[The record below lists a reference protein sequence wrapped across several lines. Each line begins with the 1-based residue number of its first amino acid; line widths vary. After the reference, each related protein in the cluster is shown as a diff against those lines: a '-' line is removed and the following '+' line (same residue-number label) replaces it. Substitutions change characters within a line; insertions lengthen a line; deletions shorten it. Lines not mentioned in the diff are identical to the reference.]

1 MLNPRE
7 TKFLKNL
14 SEQEI
19 CELREAFDIFDDDS
33 DGSITK
39 EKLHLLLSS
48 LKQFSSED
56 EYNKLIETIGIK
68 NCNRIDFNQFLIMM
82 AKKTQN
88 TQVNDEKYLKKLFD
102 ALDKNHNG
110 RISIHE
116 IRYIVKNSNS
126 NISKQEIE
134 FLIEK
139 VDSDGDGLISFDE
152 FLSFMQN

>member
-1 MLNPRE
+1 MLNKRE
-7 TKFLKNL
+7 SKFLRNL

-33 DGSITK
+33 DGSISK

-48 LKQFSSED
+48 LKQFTNEN
-56 EYNKLIETIGIK
+56 EYKKLIESAGM
-68 NCNRIDFNQFLIMM
+68 NNLNRIDFNQFLIMM

-88 TQVNDEKYLKKLFD
+88 NQVNDEKYLKKLFNV
-102 ALDKNHNG
+102 LDKNNNG

-116 IRYIVKNSNS
+116 IRYIVSHSNS
-126 NISKQEIE
+126 NISEQEID

-139 VDSDGDGLISFDE
+139 ADSDGDGLISFDE
-152 FLSFMQN
+152 FLTFMQN

>member
-1 MLNPRE
+1 MLISNQKYPPNCINLIAPAHPNIPLRNIC
-7 TKFLKNL
+7 FLQLEMKDY
-14 SEQEI
+14 SPY
-19 CELREAFDIFDDDS
+19 
-33 DGSITK
+33 
-39 EKLHLLLSS
+39 
-48 LKQFSSED
+48 FSSED

-116 IRYIVKNSNS
+116 IRYIVTHSNENLS
-126 NISKQEIE
+126 EKDIEIIMKE
-134 FLIEK
+134 A
-139 VDSDGDGLISFDE
+139 DTDQDGYISFEE
-152 FLSFMQN
+152 FMMIMKN

>member
-1 MLNPRE
+1 M
-7 TKFLKNL
+7 
-14 SEQEI
+14 
-19 CELREAFDIFDDDS
+19 
-33 DGSITK
+33 
-39 EKLHLLLSS
+39 
-48 LKQFSSED
+48 KQFSSED